1 MSKPRL
7 GEAVTVLLNGQVLV
21 AGGATF
27 DKHLWLVNRARLRA
41 RLLRRGLYFRTARR
55 SLMWTLFTGTA
66 IPRFHRVFLIPI
78 VLVCMVAP
86 VRKIGQMLFE
96 IFLVHD
102 TSVTNRR

>member
-1 MSKPRL
+1 
-7 GEAVTVLLNGQVLV
+7 
-21 AGGATF
+21 
-27 DKHLWLVNRARLRA
+27 
-41 RLLRRGLYFRTARR
+41 
-55 SLMWTLFTGTA
+55 MWTLFTGTA

-86 VRKIGQMLFE
+86 ARKIGQMLFE